1 MTPEVAAALARLEQS
16 ASAVCNVTTG
26 AFLGS
31 LAPDVALVRQEIARL
46 EITQADYGALA
57 AALRQVRTAIGYL
70 PHRVLA
76 MYIPVDVLAAL
87 RPPPPGAPSGEAT

>member
-1 MTPEVAAALARLEQS
+1 MTPEVQAALARLEQS

-46 EITQADYGALA
+46 EAEVARLRPLA
-57 AALRQVRTAIGYL
+57 A
-70 PHRVLA
+70 
-76 MYIPVDVLAAL
+76 PVW
-87 RPPPPGAPSGEAT
+87 PEPEK